1 MTKTI
6 VTTKWQRD
14 IISQALI
21 KECETYINRG
31 LNNLS
36 KKEKGKYNATFTLLL
51 QIDSDKE
58 FLNIYKDWDY
68 IEVEEYK
75 PKK

>member
-21 KECETYINRG
+21 KECEAYINRG

-36 KKEKGKYNATFTLLL
+36 KKEKGKYNTTLTILL

-58 FLNIYKDWDY
+58 FLNIYRDWDY
-68 IEVEEYK
+68 IEVE
-75 PKK
+75 

>member
-1 MTKTI
+1 MIKTI

-21 KECETYINRG
+21 KECEAYINRG
-31 LNNLS
+31 LSNLS
-36 KKEKGKYNATFTLLL
+36 KKEKGKYNTTLTILL

-68 IEVEEYK
+68 IEV
-75 PKK
+75 